1 MSAITYDELAR
12 VLADAGSGIEAA
24 EAHGC
29 LSGALCA
36 ERDFKAS
43 EWALELLPESD
54 ASAWPAGTLEV
65 LEQAL
70 SDAREALSG
79 DDLSFEPLLPH
90 DGVAIRERVL
100 ALAAW
105 CSGFLYGI
113 GRSGGPR
120 TLPGDLVEISG
131 DFAEISRAAL
141 GHEEGGE
148 ESERDYAE
156 LVEFVRASVQLAW
169 EELRARRAHDAG
181 APSRPH

>member
-1 MSAITYDELAR
+1 MTAVTYDELAR
-12 VLADAGSGIEAA
+12 VLADAGSGMEAA

-36 ERDFKAS
+36 ERDFQAA
-43 EWALELLPESD
+43 EWALELLPQSEA
-54 ASAWPAGTLEV
+54 ASWPGGTLEV

-70 SDAREALSG
+70 ADARAALSG
-79 DDLSFEPLLPH
+79 EDMAFEPLLPA
-90 DGVAIRERVL
+90 DGIAMQERVR

-105 CSGFLYGI
+105 CSGFLYGL

-120 TLPGDLVEISG
+120 SLPGDLVEITG

-141 GHEEGGE
+141 AQDEGDE

-156 LVEFVRASVQLAW
+156 LVEFIRASVQLAW
-169 EELRARRAHDAG
+169 EELRSRRAPAAG
-181 APSRPH
+181 PSPRPH

>member
-1 MSAITYDELAR
+1 MTVSYEELAR
-12 VLADAGSGIEAA
+12 VLADAGSAVDAA

-36 ERDFKAS
+36 EPDFKAG
-43 EWALELLPESD
+43 EWALELLPDSD
-54 ASAWPAGTLEV
+54 SAPAWPAGTLEV

-70 SDAREALSG
+70 LETKGALG
-79 DDLSFEPLLPH
+79 GEDMAFEPLLPP
-90 DGVAIRERVL
+90 DTVAMQERVR

-131 DFAEISRAAL
+131 DFAEIARASL
-141 GHEEGGE
+141 GEGEGGE

-169 EELRARRAHDAG
+169 EELRGRRQAAG
-181 APSRPH
+181 ESSPRPH

>member
-12 VLADAGSGIEAA
+12 VLADAGSDIEAA

-36 ERDFKAS
+36 EHDFKAA
-43 EWALELLPESD
+43 ELALELLPESD
-54 ASAWPAGTLEV
+54 ASAWPAGAFEV

-70 SDAREALSG
+70 ADAREALSG
-79 DDLSFEPLLPH
+79 EDMAFEPLLPP
-90 DGVAIRERVL
+90 DDVAMQERVG

-105 CSGFLYGI
+105 CSGFLYGL

-120 TLPGDLVEISG
+120 SLPGDLVEITG
-131 DFAEISRAAL
+131 DFAEISRATLARD
-141 GHEEGGE
+141 EGGE

-169 EELRARRAHDAG
+169 EELRGRRTPPSG

>member
-65 LEQAL
+65 LEQVF
-70 SDAREALSG
+70 SEARESLSG
-79 DDLSFEPLLPH
+79 DDMTFEPLLPP
-90 DGVAIRERVL
+90 DGVAMQERVR

-105 CSGFLYGI
+105 CSGFLYGL

-131 DFAEISRAAL
+131 DFAEISRATL

-169 EELRARRAHDAG
+169 EELRARRSTDSG
-181 APSRPH
+181 AAARPH

>member
-24 EAHGC
+24 EDHGC

-54 ASAWPAGTLEV
+54 ASGWPAGTLEV

-70 SDAREALSG
+70 SDARDSLSG
-79 DDLSFEPLLPH
+79 DDMAFEPLLPP
-90 DGVAIRERVL
+90 DGVPMRERVR

-148 ESERDYAE
+148 ESERDYTE

-169 EELRARRAHDAG
+169 EELRTRRSPGPGSAARAH
-181 APSRPH
+181 

>member
-12 VLADAGSGIEAA
+12 VLADAGSGVEAA

-43 EWALELLPESD
+43 EWALELLPESE
-54 ASAWPAGTLEV
+54 SGNWPDGTLEV

-70 SDAREALSG
+70 ADAREALSG
-79 DDLSFEPLLPH
+79 EDMAFEPLLPA
-90 DGVAIRERVL
+90 DSVAMRERVR

-105 CSGFLYGI
+105 CSGFLYGL

-120 TLPGDLVEISG
+120 TLPGDLVEITG
-131 DFAEISRAAL
+131 DFAEISRGALAAD
-141 GHEEGGE
+141 EGGE

-156 LVEFVRASVQLAW
+156 LVEFIRASVQLAW
-169 EELRARRAHDAG
+169 EELRSRRAAASG
-181 APSRPH
+181 PPSRPH